1 MVTRLN
7 LAFSVKAAVM
17 MFLHSL
23 AALSEEMSHL
33 DCVRLR
39 ESLHRVMR
47 TERTGAP
54 RGDRFGLHDK
64 PGGTLPTGH

>member
-1 MVTRLN
+1 
-7 LAFSVKAAVM
+7 M